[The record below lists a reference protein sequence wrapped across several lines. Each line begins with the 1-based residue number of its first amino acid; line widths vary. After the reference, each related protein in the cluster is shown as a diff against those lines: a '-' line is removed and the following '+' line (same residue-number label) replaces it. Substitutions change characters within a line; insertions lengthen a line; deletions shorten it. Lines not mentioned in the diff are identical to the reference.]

1 MSQVMQRNK
10 LSSQCSTESN
20 LLELNEHLVPTNFGY
35 NCCAPPD
42 DVEIATGQASFDDGD
57 VHGEMSTWINSCG
70 SPGMLG
76 MLEDSD
82 DVLADFDYRYFQP
95 LKSPFSDTSAT
106 FINTLTQPESRS
118 LCNSKG
124 VGHREV

>member
-1 MSQVMQRNK
+1 MQCNK
-10 LSSQCSTESN
+10 LSSQCSIESN
-20 LLELNEHLVPTNFGY
+20 LLELNELLVPTNFAY

-57 VHGEMSTWINSCG
+57 VHDELSTWINNSCG
-70 SPGMLG
+70 SRG

-95 LKSPFSDTSAT
+95 LKSPLSDTSAT
-106 FINTLTQPESRS
+106 RLT
-118 LCNSKG
+118 
-124 VGHREV
+124 H